1 MSKKTRGGG
10 SNRTSPIKKV
20 VQEPLHK
27 SRRPTRKL
35 KLSSEAS
42 EAVTSEGGRSIAQF
56 VEDKYVKAVKKMLEL
71 SKDLEQPTVSQASEV
86 LKTHMKVKLEQGTS
100 EADVSALGNIAHTS
114 LSEPINL
121 DSPPHTS
128 SPIDDL
134 R

>member
-10 SNRTSPIKKV
+10 SDRTSPVKKV

-56 VEDKYVKAVKKMLEL
+56 VEDKYVKVVKKVFDL
-71 SKDLEQPTVSQASEV
+71 SKDLEQPTMGQASEV
-86 LKTHMKVKLEQGTS
+86 LKTHMFKNKLK
-100 EADVSALGNIAHTS
+100 A
-114 LSEPINL
+114 
-121 DSPPHTS
+121 
-128 SPIDDL
+128 